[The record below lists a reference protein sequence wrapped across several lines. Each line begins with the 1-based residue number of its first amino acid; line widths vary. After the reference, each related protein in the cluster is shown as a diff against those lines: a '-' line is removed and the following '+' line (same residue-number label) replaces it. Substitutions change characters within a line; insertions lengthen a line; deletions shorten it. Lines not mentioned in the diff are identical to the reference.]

1 MGNFCCGGLKSEIIE
16 ETKEEV
22 RKEIEEFK
30 GPLTEKALRRQIY
43 QETGNRIRVTC
54 DDYDQESVQS
64 RFLFE
69 NIQ

>member
-1 MGNFCCGGLKSEIIE
+1 MGNFCYGGLKSEIIE

-30 GPLTEKALRRQIY
+30 GPLRRQIY